1 MKKSTQLDL
10 QITQA
15 LELNLKIPMIRILK
29 ELVKNINNMC
39 KQMEN
44 FSREMGII
52 KKVSQMEV
60 TDNNTF

>member
-15 LELNLKIPMIRILK
+15 LELNLKISVIRILK
-29 ELVKNINNMC
+29 ELAKNINNMC

-52 KKVSQMEV
+52 
-60 TDNNTF
+60 

>member
-15 LELNLKIPMIRILK
+15 LELNLKISMIRILK

-52 KKVSQMEV
+52 KKMSQMEV